1 MAFKENDSSIN
12 RNGRPKGTPNK
23 TTSEIKEMFQLLLEN
38 NIDRLQSDFDKLQP
52 NERIRYFLDLA
63 SFVIPKQKAVQLQD
77 DQRNKFEGITFEFSE

>member
-38 NIDRLQSDFDKLQP
+38 NIDKLQNDFDALQP

-63 SFVIPKQKAVQLQD
+63 SFVIPKQKAIEVKED
-77 DQRNKFEGITFEFSE
+77 YRNNFEPIIFEFSE

>member
-1 MAFKENDSSIN
+1 MAFKENDNSIN

-38 NIDRLQSDFDKLQP
+38 NINRLQSDFDQLQP

-63 SFVIPKQKAVQLQD
+63 SFVIPKQKAIEVKEDRL
-77 DQRNKFEGITFEFSE
+77 NKFEPIIFEFSE

>member
-1 MAFKENDSSIN
+1 MAFTENDSSIN

-77 DQRNKFEGITFEFSE
+77 DQRNKFEGITFDFSE

>member
-23 TTSEIKEMFQLLLEN
+23 TTSEIKELFQLLLEN

-63 SFVIPKQKAVQLQD
+63 SFVIPKQKAIEVKEDRLRDFQP
-77 DQRNKFEGITFEFSE
+77 IVFEFSE

>member
-23 TTSEIKEMFQLLLEN
+23 TTTEIKERFQLLLEN

-63 SFVIPKQKAVQLQD
+63 SFVVPKQKAIEVKEDRLRDFQP
-77 DQRNKFEGITFEFSE
+77 IIFEFSE